1 MSIAGEPIDAE
12 WRAFTPE
19 SGTKGVPRAEMPQI
33 KAEHR
38 GALTQFMLGRG
49 IEHTQAEVNAAD
61 LKPTQ
66 QEFSPAKVDKAREF
80 VGEDRAILVSNDG
93 YVLDGHHQWLA
104 KRDEGLPIRVIA
116 FNAPIDQLVDEAKQF
131 PSAEQAEGATDAQA
145 VRSDEGQ
152 VRSGEP
158 SQGATAEGSL
168 RPSAE
173 QGSGDLQQPAPDQAG
188 EHGRQEEVAPGTRVR
203 AKEGGSP
210 GVVERILDK
219 TNAMVRWDGGA
230 LTAWP
235 TAQLEVVPT
244 EATRSSEQQE
254 PASGSAEDAGTTA
267 PAGSPE
273 SAKPQTRTEKARAA
287 RAAKLAAEQA
297 AKEAAAEAA
306 KPTPEQ
312 TARRTEMV
320 ELRKRLSVLE
330 QLRKCL

>member
-66 QEFSPAKVDKAREF
+66 QEFSHAKVDKAREF

-158 SQGATAEGSL
+158 SEGDTSEGSL
-168 RPSAE
+168 RPSTE
-173 QGSGDLQQPAPDQAG
+173 QGRSDLQQPAPDQTG
-188 EHGRQEEVAPGTRVR
+188 EHGRQAEVA
-203 AKEGGSP
+203 
-210 GVVERILDK
+210 
-219 TNAMVRWDGGA
+219 
-230 LTAWP
+230 
-235 TAQLEVVPT
+235 PT